1 MPRHHAVR
9 HLVEQHG
16 AEKQQ
21 AGYQRKTPIL
31 LRGPIGMQAG
41 VLALQRKR
49 DQGKNHEPTGMQENG
64 DPEEFADADSA
75 AA

>member
-1 MPRHHAVR
+1 
-9 HLVEQHG
+9 
-16 AEKQQ
+16 
-21 AGYQRKTPIL
+21 
-31 LRGPIGMQAG
+31 MQAG

-64 DPEEFADADSA
+64 DPEELADADSA